1 LEINNFENVVGLIPT
16 ADVME
21 GKFVTIVPHTH
32 TSDFGSKEDVMGC
45 KVPTTAAEAA
55 GAKYCITWTPDNQA
69 TPFYETLP
77 TLDNTFA
84 TRGGWS
90 AGANMPLSATIYMTH
105 HSSGPESQTIP
116 SGRASLGYT
125 HGVFT
130 LPSGCYVDSAAI
142 KLTGA
147 YLRVAYDAGNEGK
160 LVQDNDYDIQVIG
173 ITEDYD
179 ATTKK
184 LTVRI
189 Y

>member
-1 LEINNFENVVGLIPT
+1 MEINKFEDVIGVIPT
-16 ADVME
+16 ADVVE
-21 GKFVTIVPHTH
+21 GRFVCIVPHTFS
-32 TSDFGSKEDVMGC
+32 TDFGSKEDVVGV

-55 GAKYCITWTPDNQA
+55 SAKYCITWAVDNQP

-77 TLDNTFA
+77 TLDGSFA

-90 AGANMPLSATIYMTH
+90 KGANMPLSATIYMTH

-116 SGRASLGYT
+116 SGRPSLGYT
-125 HGVFT
+125 HGTFT
-130 LPSGCYVDSAAI
+130 IPSGGYVDSSAI

-147 YLRVAYDAGNEGK
+147 YLTVGYSGGNEGK
-160 LVQDNDYDIQVIG
+160 LVQSNTYDIQVIG
-173 ITEDYD
+173 VTEDFD
-179 ATTKK
+179 ADSGK